1 MFTGLGLYSKCCKTM
16 ESTGMKGH
24 VDKAWVK
31 AINKTVIFS
40 RCSED
45 RLDGNTDAALLEMF
59 SRTETSQSC

>member
-1 MFTGLGLYSKCCKTM
+1 
-16 ESTGMKGH
+16 MKGH

-45 RLDGNTDAALLEMF
+45 RLDGNTDAAVLEMF